1 MLKWLTHL
9 DKQEIEE
16 VSKLHHHLLPHSPI
30 PQLGKGFMNNFY
42 YKDLVRQNIIK
53 CLVYIEKETVVGFVV
68 TTKYPQNFMSKGIIR
83 SPIKLASTLIIS
95 ILKKPVRLL
104 IVLKIILLALARGS
118 SNIPGKTTEIISIGV
133 KKEFRNHVISNSSLK
148 ISSLI
153 FLEILNSLKSR
164 NEKFL
169 QAITEKNNKRAIKF
183 YKKMGMVLTES
194 ELSSHKDIVFRL
206 TL

>member
-1 MLKWLTHL
+1 
-9 DKQEIEE
+9 
-16 VSKLHHHLLPHSPI
+16 
-30 PQLGKGFMNNFY
+30 MNNFF
-42 YKDLVRQNIIK
+42 YKDLIRQNLIN

-118 SNIPGKTTEIISIGV
+118 SNIPGETTEIIDRR

-148 ISSLI
+148 ISSII

-169 QAITEKNNKRAIKF
+169 QVITEKNNKRAIKF

-194 ELSSHKDIVFRL
+194 ELSSHKDILFRL